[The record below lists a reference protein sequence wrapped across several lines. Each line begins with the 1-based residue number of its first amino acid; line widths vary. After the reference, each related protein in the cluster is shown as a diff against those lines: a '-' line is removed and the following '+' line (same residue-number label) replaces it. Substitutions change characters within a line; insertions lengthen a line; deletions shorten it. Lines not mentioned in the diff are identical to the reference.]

1 MADIACLRVNGQFRS
16 SRRKCIVKKINLI
29 LLSLMAAV
37 PAGYLVYLMVM
48 ALTLKHI
55 WDKKVLGGLVVVTAF
70 AAVLVAL
77 WPLIYALA
85 FYADKPKAEADEPA
99 AGTGSSDAVETVG
112 EGSDGEAQEFH
123 QEDLDAFDGQEIPVS
138 DDDEFGGD
146 DDFEAVESGSE
157 FDLDE
162 DDVAQAETA
171 EFAIADDFDE
181 IEDFED
187 EEEAPKKKPKKKK
200 K

>member
-1 MADIACLRVNGQFRS
+1 
-16 SRRKCIVKKINLI
+16 
-29 LLSLMAAV
+29 MAAV

-55 WDKKVLGGLVVVTAF
+55 WDKKALGVMVVVTGV
-70 AAVLVAL
+70 AALLVAV
-77 WPLIYALA
+77 WPLVYAIA
-85 FYADKPKAEADEPA
+85 FYADKPKPEGSEPA
-99 AGTGSSDAVETVG
+99 ADGAASAAVDAAE
-112 EGSDGEAQEFH
+112 EGSDGEAKEFH
-123 QEDLDAFDGQEIPVS
+123 QEDLNAFEGQEVPDS
-138 DDDEFGGD
+138 DEDDFGGD
-146 DDFEAVESGSE
+146 DDFDAVESGSE

-187 EEEAPKKKPKKKK
+187 EEETPKKKPKKKK

>member
-1 MADIACLRVNGQFRS
+1 M
-16 SRRKCIVKKINLI
+16 KKINLI

-70 AAVLVAL
+70 AAALVAL

-99 AGTGSSDAVETVG
+99 TDAGSSDAIDADAD
-112 EGSDGEAQEFH
+112 SDNEEKEFH
-123 QEDLDAFDGQEIPVS
+123 QEDLDAFEGQEVPAS

-181 IEDFED
+181 IEDFE